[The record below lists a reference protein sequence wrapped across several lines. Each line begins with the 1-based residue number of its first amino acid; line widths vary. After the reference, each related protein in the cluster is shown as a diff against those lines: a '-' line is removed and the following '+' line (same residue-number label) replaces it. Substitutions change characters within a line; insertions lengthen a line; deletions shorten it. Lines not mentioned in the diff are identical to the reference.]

1 MKKFIYLLV
10 FVLASVSLGSCT
22 SSSSVTS
29 SDKYQIK
36 NIKFQN
42 QTVVLSHEYM
52 EADDVH

>member
-1 MKKFIYLLV
+1 MKKVIYLLV

-29 SDKYQIK
+29 SEKYQIK

-42 QTVVLSHEYM
+42 QTVVLSHDYM
-52 EADDVH
+52 ETDDVH